1 MGRGFGVGLL
11 PVTRSGKLDRRA
23 LLQMAQLPPPPPPPP
38 AAGAWKQERAADEFS
53 LPRRPEHQEL
63 ELDTIQ
69 QALEVAEQ
77 DLNED
82 GGWMREC
89 LQVWANEVPVPCAS
103 TRRGGGRKIH
113 FTRLGGDSLAAMRS
127 CKELSEAYNTAVAVT
142 ALHPTSQS
150 EPTDAHNVVGQA
162 EAGEFGEGLAGPFA
176 AIELLR
182 RPRLSDY
189 ATWMYQSLGAW
200 PACQMKQGLP
210 AGGGRKVALDGEALR
225 QRELHKE
232 KEREIATASALLYQ
246 AAAAPGQGVG
256 RMIRWLL
263 EHCETLSVDGLD
275 GMSPLH
281 VACLNGQVD
290 ALTSLLAAGARLTAG
305 TKDGVLP
312 IHFASQC
319 TRGAAALRSLAT
331 SLLPHFCHQP
341 CQPLSCT

>member
-1 MGRGFGVGLL
+1 
-11 PVTRSGKLDRRA
+11 
-23 LLQMAQLPPPPPPPP
+23 
-38 AAGAWKQERAADEFS
+38 
-53 LPRRPEHQEL
+53 
-63 ELDTIQ
+63 
-69 QALEVAEQ
+69 
-77 DLNED
+77 
-82 GGWMREC
+82 
-89 LQVWANEVPVPCAS
+89 
-103 TRRGGGRKIH
+103 
-113 FTRLGGDSLAAMRS
+113 
-127 CKELSEAYNTAVAVT
+127 
-142 ALHPTSQS
+142 
-150 EPTDAHNVVGQA
+150 VGQA

-210 AGGGRKVALDGEALR
+210 AGSGRKVALDGEALR

-232 KEREIATASALLYQ
+232 KEREIATASALLYR

-305 TKDGVLP
+305 TSAREAP
-312 IHFASQC
+312 P
-319 TRGAAALRSLAT
+319 RSG
-331 SLLPHFCHQP
+331 LLPH
-341 CQPLSCT
+341 LSCHTSAINSVSPCLVHESQENTP